1 MLNNQVYYTRRSV
14 HNFREKQTDTG
25 LVNAATKDII
35 LKQSV
40 AGDYRS
46 VILFTGDSDMLPV
59 VMTALEFGWRVEI
72 WSYRSSLAKEYI
84 EERTKRGALISI
96 YLIDQFFEKLTFQ
109 EINWPRAIPVERS
122 LVLK

>member
-1 MLNNQVYYTRRSV
+1 MNNQVYYTRRSV

-35 LKQSV
+35 LKKDE

-46 VILFTGDSDMLPV
+46 IVLFTGDSDMLPV

-84 EERTKRGALISI
+84 EEKTKRGSLVNIF
-96 YLIDQFFEKLTFQ
+96 LIDDYFEKLTFQ
-109 EINWPRAIPVERS
+109 EINWPKAIPVERS
-122 LVLK
+122 LVLR

>member
-1 MLNNQVYYTRRSV
+1 M